1 MDVEYGELKTA
12 IEKGAIPLY
21 FEKGFPL
28 SCPNCEGKGLVSV
41 FEITSGPFSSRPYE
55 DGNLVT
61 MLLEGNGLVPG
72 WYIGKRRYAS
82 CPICRGGQI
91 QNYLWSIC
99 GLADIDKE
107 ISLENF
113 RILKGKEP
121 ARQVVT
127 DLLAMKELGFGF
139 ITFWGTFGVG
149 KSMLLK
155 IIVNFY
161 RKIGLPARYIS
172 LADLL
177 ANAREKFG
185 ESAGS
190 VENVIDYYRKLPVL
204 AVDEVDRVNLTPWAM
219 ETTYRLL
226 DSRFNSRGELLTVV
240 ACNLSPLQMPE
251 NLGYLASRM
260 RGGLVVEVGGADLR
274 PAVALKERKDID
286 G

>member
-1 MDVEYGELKTA
+1 MDIEYGELTQPIKT
-12 IEKGAIPLY
+12 GTMIPARLD
-21 FEKGFPL
+21 GNQ
-28 SCPNCEGKGLVSV
+28 SGGCPNCGGGGSV
-41 FEITSGPFSSRPYE
+41 YAFRITGGPYPSNFP
-55 DGNLVT
+55 T
-61 MLLEGNGLVPG
+61 AILLDDANHPRG
-72 WYIGKRRYAS
+72 WYTTKIEAAF
-82 CPICRGGQI
+82 CPICRGNQI
-91 QNYLWSIC
+91 QQYLWKAC
-99 GLADIDKE
+99 GLEETDKQLSAE
-107 ISLENF
+107 DF
-113 RILKGKEP
+113 RILPGKQ
-121 ARQVVT
+121 AAHLAMI
-127 DLLAMKELGFGF
+127 DLLAMRKTPSGFV
-139 ITFWGTFGVG
+139 TFWGTFGVG

-155 IIVNFY
+155 ILVNGF
-161 RKIGLPARYIS
+161 RTVGLIAKYIS

-177 ANAREKFG
+177 ATAREKFG

-190 VENVIDYYRKLPVL
+190 VENVIDYYRTLPVL

-274 PAVALKERKDID
+274 PAVGMRERADID